1 MCPDPVFVS
10 VSDRLFT
17 ATVLATGI
25 AELHV
30 CFLRVNLPFCTQIT
44 REIHSRNT
52 HVKKNTRENTR
63 KFSETES
70 KILPSLRVIVRVKFY
85 TRGFVCKSAIL
96 HAIYTRVKATMPV
109 TYNEVIHVA

>member
-1 MCPDPVFVS
+1 MF
-10 VSDRLFT
+10 
-17 ATVLATGI
+17 LACKSAI
-25 AELHV
+25 LHA
-30 CFLRVNLPFCTQIT
+30 NYA
-44 REIHSRNT
+44 RNT
-52 HVKKNTRENTR
+52 LAKHACKKNTRENTR